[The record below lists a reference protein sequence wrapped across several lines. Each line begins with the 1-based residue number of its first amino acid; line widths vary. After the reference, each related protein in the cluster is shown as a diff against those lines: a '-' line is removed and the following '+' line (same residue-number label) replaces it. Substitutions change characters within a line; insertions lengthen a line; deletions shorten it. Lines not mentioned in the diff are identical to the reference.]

1 MNVKMMHNGHL
12 MIDVSGTR

>member
-12 MIDVSGTR
+12 MVDVSGTR